1 MGKAAWTDSSREIYD
16 RHGIRLVF
24 TVSGKVGRWDFQNF
38 ILQWMTFMGL
48 TACAVAF
55 VDKSAQYILPEKD
68 LFNKY
73 KYEEKEITE
82 NDIQQSLLGHDNESA
97 PTRGGPLSLNAS

>member
-1 MGKAAWTDSSREIYD
+1 MQTHLFGWCLRPK
-16 RHGIRLVF
+16 RLC
-24 TVSGKVGRWDFQNF
+24 R
-38 ILQWMTFMGL
+38 
-48 TACAVAF
+48 
-55 VDKSAQYILPEKD
+55 YILPEKD

-82 NDIQQSLLGHDNESA
+82 NDIQQSLLDHDNESA

>member
-1 MGKAAWTDSSREIYD
+1 MRLAPTPTLPLQIHFVWPVSRPK
-16 RHGIRLVF
+16 RLC
-24 TVSGKVGRWDFQNF
+24 R
-38 ILQWMTFMGL
+38 
-48 TACAVAF
+48 
-55 VDKSAQYILPEKD
+55 YILPEKD

>member
-1 MGKAAWTDSSREIYD
+1 MHDFHGAD
-16 RHGIRLVF
+16 RLRGGVRRQVRAVRLAPTPTLPLQIHLF
-24 TVSGKVGRWDFQNF
+24 GRR
-38 ILQWMTFMGL
+38 LRPKRL
-48 TACAVAF
+48 CR
-55 VDKSAQYILPEKD
+55 YILPEKD

>member
-1 MGKAAWTDSSREIYD
+1 M
-16 RHGIRLVF
+16 RLAP
-24 TVSGKVGRWDFQNF
+24 TSTLP
-38 ILQWMTFMGL
+38 LQIHL
-48 TACAVAF
+48 F
-55 VDKSAQYILPEKD
+55 VWRLRPQRLCRYILPEKD